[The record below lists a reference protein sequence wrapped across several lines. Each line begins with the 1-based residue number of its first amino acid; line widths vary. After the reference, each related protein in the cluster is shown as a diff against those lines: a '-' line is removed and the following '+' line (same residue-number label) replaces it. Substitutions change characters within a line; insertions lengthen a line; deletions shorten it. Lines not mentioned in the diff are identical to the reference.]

1 QYYVSSRWSGSLGTP
16 HSLTWSFIPDGVTVD
31 GKPNQLFS
39 RMDSLFASAG
49 GRATW
54 IAQFEAAFA
63 RWAALTGTSYT
74 RIRYNNNDW
83 DDGAAFGSAGSANRG
98 DIRIAMI
105 EQDGPGNVLAYN
117 YYPSHGDMVL

>member
-1 QYYVSSRWSGSLGTP
+1 QGGVAFCYAPDTPEDVINYYESLQNLTLGPLQPQYYVTSRWSGSLGTP
-16 HSLTWSFIPDGVTVD
+16 RSLTWSFIPDGVTVD

-63 RWAALTGTSYT
+63 RWAA
-74 RIRYNNNDW
+74 
-83 DDGAAFGSAGSANRG
+83 
-98 DIRIAMI
+98 
-105 EQDGPGNVLAYN
+105 
-117 YYPSHGDMVL
+117 